1 MAKPL
6 DIIQPG
12 QIIPTALHQEMQK
25 SYLEYA
31 MSVIV
36 GRALPDVRDGL
47 KPVHRR
53 ILYAMHELG
62 LTPDRPFRKCAR
74 VVGDV
79 LGKYHPHGDQSVY
92 DALVRMVQEFSSR
105 YPLLGGHGNFGSV
118 DNDPPAAMRYTE
130 TRLAAIGNTGMLTE
144 IGEATVDFVGNFD
157 NSQQEPTV
165 LPAQLPFLL
174 LNGSSGIAVGMAT
187 NIPPHNLGEVVDG
200 LIALIDNPE
209 LPDEKLLKLIPGPDF
224 PTGGEIVGIDG
235 IREAYLTGRGSI
247 TVRGVTQIEE
257 MPAPKG
263 KYRRSAIIITEL
275 PYQVNK
281 ATLIEKIAELVNNKK
296 IEGISDLRDESDR
309 DGIRVV
315 IELKRDSNIPKI
327 LEGLYKQTALQ
338 NTFGTI
344 MLALFEGQPHQM
356 TLREILTHFL
366 SFREETLTKR
376 YTHELDQTES
386 RQHIV
391 EGWLTALSNLDDVIT
406 ILRNSADGGRAKLDL
421 QNRFDMSDRQA
432 DAVLGMPLRR
442 LTGLERTN
450 LQTEFDDLTVKV
462 AGLRKLLSDR
472 NELLKALKKDL
483 RSLKKQFGDPRKTR
497 IINLGTPLKP
507 IKPRKPKPTFEEL
520 QAAEQAAAAARKAA
534 ADLKA
539 AEVLRSLEAAMEFTD
554 ESEVDERELGEGEL
568 DENNLGEDELD
579 EGDLGEEELNE
590 DELGE
595 TIEIEAIVSFE
606 VSSEVSPV
614 PISPPMPAQSSF
626 DLTLEVESEVLT
638 QPKTRTPASPK
649 TPKATSKDS
658 TPIELFTLDREV
670 EVVVEINPAGFIR
683 RMGQTVYDR
692 IGQKTSLS
700 TRPIPA
706 ETCPIQTEFLT
717 VNDTLIV
724 LTRSGKAFP
733 LSVKDIPQAS
743 GSTPGKPLIELLPS
757 SVSSEG
763 SDAIASVF
771 LLPDDLENQGLLLL
785 TVQGKIKRIAMTEF
799 PDLTNRGLVTIK
811 LKDDDRILFADFVE
825 EGDQV
830 VVATTMGRVIR
841 VEINEA
847 TLPIASRTAAGSQIT
862 KVLKLERFVG
872 WAIAGYEDEFLLMSA
887 EGYSKRMTVGL
898 LKLCNLGDLGQ
909 HVFQFTNKGD
919 RVVGMTV
926 AFPGTLLRVKTD
938 RPNGRFVTQLA
949 VEAVPLASRE
959 NKGSQPLTLEPGESV
974 AEIAIVA

>member
-6 DIIQPG
+6 DIIQLG

-53 ILYAMHELG
+53 IMYAMHELG

-165 LPAQLPFLL
+165 MPAQLPFLL

-187 NIPPHNLGEVVDG
+187 NIPPHNLGEVVNG

-235 IREAYLTGRGSI
+235 IREAYLTGHGSI

-356 TLREILTHFL
+356 TLREILNHFL

-406 ILRNSADGGRAKLDL
+406 ILRNSADGGRAKLEL

-450 LQTEFDDLTVKV
+450 LQTEFNELTVKV
-462 AGLRKLLSDR
+462 ASLRKLLSDR

-483 RSLKKQFGDPRKTR
+483 RSLKKQFGDPRRTR

-520 QAAEQAAAAARKAA
+520 QAAEQEAAAARKAA

-539 AEVLRSLEAAMEFTD
+539 AEVLRSLEASMESTD
-554 ESEVDERELGEGEL
+554 EDDRAE
-568 DENNLGEDELD
+568 LGEDELG
-579 EGDLGEEELNE
+579 ENELGE

-595 TIEIEAIVSFE
+595 DDLSEGELGETIASISIVSP
-606 VSSEVSPV
+606 EVSPA
-614 PISPPMPAQSSF
+614 PIPAPIPEQSSF
-626 DLTLEVESEVLT
+626 NLTLEVESDRPVT
-638 QPKTRTPASPK
+638 PKTRNPASPK
-649 TPKATSKDS
+649 TPKAAKATPKDAE
-658 TPIELFTLDREV
+658 PAELFIFDREV

-683 RMGQTVYDR
+683 RMGQTIYDR
-692 IGQKTSLS
+692 SGQKTSLS
-700 TRPIPA
+700 TRPSPA
-706 ETCPIQTEFLT
+706 ETCPIQTEFVT

-733 LSVKDIPQAS
+733 LRVKDIPQAS
-743 GSTPGKPLIELLPS
+743 GSAPGKPLLELLPS

-763 SDAIASVF
+763 PYAIASVF

-785 TVQGKIKRIAMTEF
+785 TVQGKIKRIALTEF

-811 LKDDDRILFADFVE
+811 LKDDDHILFADFVE

-841 VEINEA
+841 VEINAE
-847 TLPIASRTAAGSQIT
+847 TLPVASRTAAGSQVT

-926 AFPGTLLRVKTD
+926 AFPGTIMRVKTD
-938 RPNGRFVTQLA
+938 RPSGSFVTQLA

-959 NKGSQPLTLEPGESV
+959 NKGAQPLTLEPGESV
-974 AEIAIVA
+974 AQITIVS